1 VIKSLF
7 TFISRHERS
16 LSAASMIGGFAFDN
30 YAFRRIDL
38 PNTQVVFIGYLSLAA
53 ISMLILHVLAE
64 RVAKGKEWP
73 RWRAILPMATQFALG
88 GLWSAF
94 LVFYSRSAVLTAS
107 WPFLMVLVAIFIGNE
122 IFKKYHSRL
131 AFAAV
136 LFFFALTSYAI
147 VTVPLI
153 THTIGTLTFLLSC
166 AIALAMFF
174 VFLRIV
180 AGVGREQWKTARVQI
195 GIGALLVYALINIF
209 YFTGILP
216 PLPIALSAGGIYHF
230 VQKKGAVYEAQ
241 GEAQSWLTRFGA
253 PAVMHVAPGQP
264 LYAYSAVF
272 APIKLNTTVQ
282 HRWQHYDAK
291 AKSWRTISRVSFKI
305 VGGRDN
311 GYRGYTITHH
321 TMPGDWRVD
330 VDLPDGHIIG
340 RLNFTVVPVPS
351 PTVTQLVTLK

>member
-1 VIKSLF
+1 VLKRLF

-38 PNTQVVFIGYLSLAA
+38 PNTQLVFVAYLSVAA
-53 ISMLILHVLAE
+53 VSMLILHVLAE
-64 RVAKGKEWP
+64 RVANGKEWP
-73 RWRAILPMATQFALG
+73 RWRAILPFATQFALG

-107 WPFLMVLVAIFIGNE
+107 WPFLMVLVAIFLGNE
-122 IFKKYHSRL
+122 IFKHYHSRL

-136 LFFFALTSYAI
+136 LFFFALYSYAI
-147 VTVPLI
+147 VTVPLV
-153 THTIGTLTFLLSC
+153 THSVGVLNFLLAGGVALVVFFALMRVVAGLGPQEWPATRVQVGIGT
-166 AIALAMFF
+166 A
-174 VFLRIV
+174 
-180 AGVGREQWKTARVQI
+180 
-195 GIGALLVYALINIF
+195 LVYALMNIF
-209 YFTGILP
+209 YFAGVLP

-230 VQKKGAVYEAQ
+230 VQKKGPVYDAQ
-241 GEAQSWLTRFGA
+241 GEPQSWLTRFGA
-253 PAVMHVAPGQP
+253 TPIIHLAAGQP

-272 APIKLNTTVQ
+272 APIKMNTTVQ

-291 AKSWRTISRVSFKI
+291 AKRWREVSRVSFKI

-321 TMPGDWRVD
+321 TAPGDWRVD
-330 VDLPDGHIIG
+330 IDLPDGHIIG
-340 RLNFTVVPVPS
+340 RLNFTVMPVPS
-351 PTVTQLVTLK
+351 PVVTQTVTLK

>member
-1 VIKSLF
+1 MLKSLF
-7 TFISRHERS
+7 GFISRHERS

-38 PNTQVVFIGYLSLAA
+38 PNTQLVFIGYLSLAA

-73 RWRAILPMATQFALG
+73 RWRGILPMATQFALG

-122 IFKKYHSRL
+122 ILKRYHSRL

-136 LFFFALTSYAI
+136 LFFFALTSYTI
-147 VTVPLI
+147 VTVPLF

-166 AIALAMFF
+166 AIALAIF
-174 VFLRIV
+174 VAFLRIV
-180 AGVGREQWKTARVQI
+180 AGVGREQWKAARVEI
-195 GIGALLVYALINIF
+195 TVGAALVYALVNIF

-216 PLPIALSAGGIYHF
+216 PLPIALSAVGVYHF
-230 VQKKGAVYEAQ
+230 VQKKGPVYEAQ
-241 GEAQSWLTRFGA
+241 GEPQSWLTRFGA
-253 PAVMHVAPGQP
+253 PAVVHLTSGAP

-291 AKSWRTISRVSFKI
+291 AKRWRDVSRVSFKI
-305 VGGRDN
+305 FGGRDN
-311 GYRGYTITHH
+311 GYRGYTITRH
-321 TMPGDWRVD
+321 TAPGDWRVD

-340 RLNFTVVPVPS
+340 RLSFTVVTVPS
-351 PTVTQLVTLK
+351 PVVTQLVTLK